1 MTRVQMHQPEALQR
15 IIDVYFREPSRTE
28 AVKASTQV
36 LTQGGFNDRLYWVKK
51 GELSGYLT
59 NETSGMTAK
68 VFHVQQ
74 GMFVGVNSFFSKTL
88 MSSTTVIAEKDSEIA
103 WIDMSTSAVDTEQY

>member
-1 MTRVQMHQPEALQR
+1 MHQPEALQR